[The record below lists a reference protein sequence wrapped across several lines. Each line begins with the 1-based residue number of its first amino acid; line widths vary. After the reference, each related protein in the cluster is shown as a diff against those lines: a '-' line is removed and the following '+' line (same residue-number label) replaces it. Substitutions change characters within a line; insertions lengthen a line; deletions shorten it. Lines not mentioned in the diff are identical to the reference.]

1 MDEGD
6 LHPTDAAPPRSFGPA
21 WPPPRREWTARDAAF
36 VAAIREDLDD
46 DVPRLVYAD
55 WLLDQ
60 GDPRGLFIHLDIACL
75 YEDDPL
81 RLRMLLRDRKR
92 VLQRYEEYWSPGDKV
107 TAIGGFT
114 RGFLEAVTMTPTEV
128 WVHGD
133 VVFAREP
140 IHELRLRCETGSP
153 GLSITTCRCLELI
166 RRLRIEFDPEAHWL
180 SQVLWL
186 PALAQVNALTLRP
199 VRDGAVVPHQ
209 VSTLAGGPMFPRL
222 RALRLPGL
230 GLLGLR
236 SLLDARGFA
245 VERLEVPGRQREDTG
260 PRDWDDESPAV
271 IDVPSIGREGL
282 ELLLEHPAARSL
294 VYLDASY
301 NPVSLVLDRI
311 ARSENLA
318 NLRTIRV
325 AERREIDLVAVRAR
339 L

>member
-36 VAAIREDLDD
+36 VAAIRDDLDD

-81 RLRMLLRDRKR
+81 KLRMLLRDRKR
-92 VLQRYEEYWSPGDKV
+92 VLQRYEDLWSPGDKV

-114 RGFLEAVTMTPTEV
+114 RGFLEAVTMTPGQLLE
-128 WVHGD
+128 HGD
-133 VVFAREP
+133 AVFEREP
-140 IHELRLRCETGSP
+140 VHELRLRYESELP
-153 GLSITTCRCLELI
+153 VVALSDCRFLERV
-166 RRLRIEFDPEAHWL
+166 RRLRIEFDGQIEY
-180 SQVLWL
+180 LWHSLRL
-186 PALAQVNALTLRP
+186 PAFRDVNALTLQHSTDRP
-199 VRDGAVVPHQ
+199 STIHYAVA
-209 VSTLAGGPMFPRL
+209 VSRSPLLPGL
-222 RALRLPGL
+222 RALRLAGLGSPGL
-230 GLLGLR
+230 QT
-236 SLLDARGFA
+236 LLDSPGFA

-271 IDVPSIGREGL
+271 VDVPSIGREGL